1 MSKLSLKSKFEYF
14 AEIFLHIKF
23 VLILDFSRTTPT
35 TPAEKRK
42 ARRKSSLFQPKSESS
57 TPGSLTNELL
67 AANEDVLSSASDVT
81 LGVISDFDI
90 SDDGLPPMESTKVD
104 DSSKMNSTAGLLGL
118 SDIESKEN
126 LEAEMTDEGA
136 SLNDTPKEFNLTEHP
151 TTPLD
156 ETKKVTSVGSMRKNV
171 NFIFIYSFLTLNHQ
185 GNGAKQSYNYSHFC
199 CSTTNMWRVT
209 ELG

>member
-14 AEIFLHIKF
+14 AEIFLHLKC

-67 AANEDVLSSASDVT
+67 AANEDDSSSAADVT

-90 SDDGLPPMESTKVD
+90 SDDGLPPMESTKVG

-118 SDIESKEN
+118 SDIESKDN

-136 SLNDTPKEFNLTEHP
+136 SLNDTPKELNLTEHP

-171 NFIFIYSFLTLNHQ
+171 RFIFFY
-185 GNGAKQSYNYSHFC
+185 
-199 CSTTNMWRVT
+199 
-209 ELG
+209 